1 MNNSIDDWLS
11 SLGADFSPI
20 SNNTPAQSSEPA
32 PQEETVSLTESEFD
46 AILQENGFE
55 GFSEAEEIVEH
66 NNTQTE
72 TPAIDNNDGS
82 LRIELPESE
91 AIEAITSVN
100 EENYPIENPDV
111 IAENSEEQAVAP
123 SESLEGQEPL
133 LPPNSPTLLLDDSTS
148 RFSGAEWYNEIQSKS
163 VIIAGC
169 GGIGSN
175 CAFQMARMH
184 LTGIHLFDDD
194 VVERANMSG
203 QLFGYGDI
211 GRMKVDAVA
220 GMLLNYTPTTS
231 VYAHSSR
238 FDISSDSSDIMI
250 CGFDNMEARKTFFDA
265 WHHHILQYTTSEERS
280 KCLYLDG
287 RLSIDTLQVFCITGD
302 NDYACDEYY
311 SHHLFSDAEADETIC
326 SMKQTTY
333 LACMIGSIMTN
344 LFTNFVANTL
354 SPVIP
359 YNLPFFIEYDA
370 QNMIFKTRH

>member
-1 MNNSIDDWLS
+1 MNSSIDDWLN
-11 SLGADFSPI
+11 SLGANFSPV
-20 SNNTPAQSSEPA
+20 SNNISVQPSEPA
-32 PQEETVSLTESEFD
+32 QQEETVSLTESEFD

-72 TPAIDNNDGS
+72 TPALDSNDGS
-82 LRIELPESE
+82 LRIELPGSE
-91 AIEAITSVN
+91 VIEAITSVN
-100 EENYPIENPDV
+100 EEDYPIEDPDV

-123 SESLEGQEPL
+123 SESLEGQESL
-133 LPPNSPTLLLDDSTS
+133 LPPNSPTLLMDDSTS
-148 RFSGAEWYNEIQSKS
+148 RFSGTEWYNEIQSKS

-238 FDISSDSSDIMI
+238 FDNSSDSSDIMI

-265 WHHHILQYTTSEERS
+265 WHHHMMAKPEEERG

-287 RLSIDTLQVFCITGD
+287 IMKCLSD
-302 NDYACDEYY
+302 N
-311 SHHLFSDAEADETIC
+311 L
-326 SMKQTTY
+326 
-333 LACMIGSIMTN
+333 
-344 LFTNFVANTL
+344 
-354 SPVIP
+354 
-359 YNLPFFIEYDA
+359 
-370 QNMIFKTRH
+370 